1 MKVRWRKVGLVTLAV
16 LLVAAGAAVVLWK
29 TGEVERWARALVI
42 SQVDKATGGKL
53 ELSGFHLSLAPFTVE
68 LDGFTLHGRE
78 SAGERPFLRIARIVV
93 HLDFRKL
100 LEGKVVLGGVTVDRP
115 DVYVRMD
122 RDGHSNLP
130 SPPHGKPSKP
140 WHERLFAITIEH
152 LRLSDGLIRFND
164 RRIPLSAEGGQFH
177 FAMEYFA
184 LAQGKDFYRGDVG
197 WKEMRVAA
205 RKWVPFPSS
214 WSAKFTIGR
223 NGGSLDQFRWELPD
237 SFIEARADWPRWT
250 EKQADFHYKVRL
262 NLNDIRVL
270 MHKPHTPRGVVESTG
285 NLRYAPGAWKLHGYY
300 TAKGITMGFTWF
312 HAANM
317 SSRGTLLADSRGV
330 EIPDFQAWAMGGEFT
345 GVVQMNAKTLNFV
358 ARTQAHH
365 VNLAQLLAA
374 VQNENLPVQTFHWNA
389 DVDIRSVTAWHADFR
404 DMTAQGKMN
413 WTPLAAT
420 PAGELPATA
429 AIDYNYQMSRSDV
442 FAQGTIETPNTKIAL
457 KGTIGDHNSNMVTEV
472 TANHLRDWDD
482 LINYLRGRHATPV
495 PVLGRAVWKGSITG
509 RISHPLFSGHVH
521 AWNAT
526 YDKLH
531 WDEIQGDV
539 DYSPDLLTLTDMR
552 VRRGRSLVALSLH
565 MGLNKWNFEPQS
577 EWTLRAQL
585 EHADTADL
593 QALAGTH
600 YPEHGWL
607 SGDFRGRGTRSQP
620 ELSGSFQLSE
630 FRAGGFLFPRVS
642 GRLELDPATVRLAGV
657 RAQFGSGSLGGEF
670 SYQQKSG
677 QVEFDLYGESLPLDA
692 IPHIQSPSLPLAGR
706 LDFRLIG
713 SGPPRAPVGQG
724 TIRLSSLRAGNE
736 LVGDLL
742 GRLNSDG
749 RRLQIQLTTELV
761 RGKMS
766 GVVDLALADSYPIKG
781 QLSAEGVDLD
791 PFIEAG
797 LHLHALTSHSQV
809 SGQFQLGGELLH
821 PDTIAVAADVSRVVM
836 SFEHVTLENVG
847 PIRLIYRKADVR
859 VEQAELKGPDS
870 NFQLSGVVR
879 FNRDEPLEL
888 RVVGAMNLKLIAGFF
903 PQLQS
908 QGAAKV
914 DALVVGTFGQPQ
926 INGRAQLE
934 NAGLSYSDM
943 PISLSALNGDLIFS
957 SNHVSFSNLSAEAGG
972 GKLLLGGTVNFPRGA
987 SLLQYEITINATGVR
1002 VRWPTGM
1009 SWLFSAKARMI
1020 GNTRQA
1026 TLGGQITLDRLLL
1039 TNGLS
1044 DAAVLLA
1051 APNQPTIE
1059 SEESSPFLRNLQLD
1073 FTVNS
1078 GAGSRLEW
1086 TGANIETDANV
1097 RVRGTWSRP
1106 SVLGHVH
1113 LLSGEVNFQ
1122 GNTFK
1127 LSRGDMNFA
1136 NPLRLDPVLN
1146 IEATTTIQQYE
1157 ITVDLTGRASA
1168 LRFSY
1173 HSDPPLP
1180 QSDVISLLAL
1190 GYTGEESMVRSST
1203 GSQYGATALLSAAV
1217 SSEVGGRISR
1227 LFGISRFSVEP
1238 YQGVLGTEPNAGAR
1252 ITIEQ
1257 QVTRN
1262 LTVTYSTNAA
1272 SNAEE
1277 VIQIE
1282 YAISRDISLVALRDI
1297 NGTFGLSVEFKKHFK

>member
-1 MKVRWRKVGLVTLAV
+1 MKVRWRRIGLVVLAV
-16 LLVAAGAAVVLWK
+16 LLALAGAAVVLWK
-29 TGEVERWARALVI
+29 TGEVDRWTRALVI

-53 ELSGFHLSLAPFTVE
+53 ELGRLHLSLAPFTVE
-68 LDGFTLHGRE
+68 MDGFTLHGRE
-78 SAGERPFLRIARIVV
+78 AASEPPFVRIARVVV

-100 LEGKVVLGGVTVDRP
+100 LEGKVVLGGVTVERP
-115 DVYVRMD
+115 EVYVRVD
-122 RDGHSNLP
+122 RQGHSNIP
-130 SPPHGKPSKP
+130 SPPHRKPSKP
-140 WHERLFAITIEH
+140 WHEQLFAITIDK
-152 LRLSDGLIRFND
+152 LRLDDGVIRFNN

-177 FAMEYFA
+177 FAMDYFA
-184 LAQGKDFYRGDVG
+184 SAEGKDFYRGDVG
-197 WKEMRVAA
+197 WKNMSVAA

-223 NGGSLDQFRWELPD
+223 EGGSLDQFRWELPD
-237 SFIEARADWPRWT
+237 SYIEARADWPRWT
-250 EKQADFHYKVRL
+250 EKRADFHYRVRL
-262 NLNDIRVL
+262 NLDDIRVL
-270 MHKPHTPRGVVESTG
+270 LRKPHTPLGVVESTG

-300 TAKGITMGFTWF
+300 TAKRITMGFTWF

-317 SSRGTLLADSRGV
+317 SSRGTLLANSQGL
-330 EIPDFQAWAMGGEFT
+330 EIPDFQAWAMGGEFDGT
-345 GVVQMNAKTLNFV
+345 VHMDTKTLNFV
-358 ARTQAHH
+358 ARTEAHH
-365 VNLAQLLAA
+365 VILAQLLAA
-374 VQNENLPVQTFHWNA
+374 VQNQNLPVQTFHWNA
-389 DVDIRSVTAWHADFR
+389 DVAIRSVTAWHADFR
-404 DMTAQGKMN
+404 DMTATGKMN
-413 WTPLAAT
+413 WTPLGTT

-429 AIDYNYQMSRSDV
+429 ALDYDYRMSRNDV
-442 FAQGTIETPNTKIAL
+442 FSQGTIETPNTKIVL
-457 KGTIGDHNSNMVTEV
+457 KGTIGDRDSNMVTDV
-472 TANHLRDWDD
+472 MANRLRDWDE
-482 LINYLRGRHATPV
+482 LINTLRGRDMTPV
-495 PVLGRAVWKGSITG
+495 PVLGRAEWKGSITG

-526 YDKLH
+526 YDRLH
-531 WDEIQGDV
+531 WDEIEGNV
-539 DYSPDLLTLTDMR
+539 DYSPDELTLTDMR
-552 VRRGRSLVALSLH
+552 VRRGRSLVSLSLY
-565 MGLNKWNFEPQS
+565 MGFTNWNFGPHS
-577 EWTLRAQL
+577 EWTLRARL
-585 EHADTADL
+585 DHADTADV
-593 QALAGTH
+593 QALAGTD

-607 SGDFRGRGTRSQP
+607 SGEFRGRGTRSQP
-620 ELSGSFQLSE
+620 ELSGSFQLSD
-630 FRAGGFLFPRVS
+630 FRAGGFLFPKVT
-642 GRLELDPATVRLAGV
+642 GRLEIDPATVRLAGV
-657 RAQFGSGSLGGEF
+657 RALFGSGSLGGEF
-670 SYQQKSG
+670 SYQQKRG
-677 QVEFDLYGESLPLDA
+677 QVAFDLYGESLPLDA
-692 IPHIQSPSLPLAGR
+692 ISQIQSPSLPLAGR

-713 SGPPRAPVGQG
+713 SGPPRAPKGQG
-724 TIRLSSLRAGNE
+724 TIQLSSLRAGNE

-742 GRLNSDG
+742 GRLSSDG
-749 RRLQIQLTTELV
+749 RKLRIQLTTALV

-766 GVVDLALADSYPIKG
+766 GMVDLALADNYPIEGK
-781 QLSAEGVDLD
+781 LTAEGVDLD

-809 SGQFQLGGELLH
+809 SGQFQLSGELLR
-821 PDTIAVAADVSRVVM
+821 PETIAVAADVSRVAM

-859 VEQAELKGPDS
+859 VERAELKGPDS

-888 RVVGAMNLKLIAGFF
+888 RVVGAMNLKLLGGFF

-943 PISLSALNGDLIFS
+943 PISLSGVNGDLIFS

-972 GKLLLGGTVNFPRGA
+972 GKMLLSGTVNFPRGA
-987 SLLQYEITINATGVR
+987 SLLQYEIAIDATGVR

-1044 DAAVLLA
+1044 DAAAFLA

-1073 FTVNS
+1073 FTVSS

-1122 GNTFK
+1122 GNTFQ

-1146 IEATTTIQQYE
+1146 VEATTTIQQYE

-1180 QSDVISLLAL
+1180 PSDVISLLAL
-1190 GYTGEESMVRSST
+1190 GYTGEASELRSST
-1203 GSQYGATALLSAAV
+1203 SGQYGATALLSAAV

-1282 YAISRDISLVALRDI
+1282 YAISRNISVVALRDI
-1297 NGTFGLSVEFKKHFK
+1297 NGTFGLSIEFKKHFK